1 MRNWH
6 WVSFAALFGLL
17 VGRYIPADSV
27 RSVPKQPQPK
37 REEVRKPQT
46 LGGFEQLAQIP
57 DRAVRPQTSPKPA
70 APAVPGATNAPAV
83 QPARKHSPED
93 LQARIEE
100 AKELWKV
107 RVDIARAQMI
117 DKLGLSADGTAAFDT
132 AVNTMNQDIFN
143 AMQAFAEEVERGSEL
158 TPEYQTRV
166 FAGILATVSEAYD
179 GLALAVPADKRD
191 DVSRMQM
198 ADFIDPAVV
207 EPLIRVQGQLEK
219 AKVRPVFPGMR

>member
-1 MRNWH
+1 MKNWH
-6 WVSFAALFGLL
+6 WVSFAALLGLL

-27 RSVPKQPQPK
+27 RSVPKTPSPPREETSKPK
-37 REEVRKPQT
+37 R

-57 DRAVRPQTSPKPA
+57 DRAARPQ
-70 APAVPGATNAPAV
+70 APARPVSGATNAPAV
-83 QPARKHSPED
+83 QPARKPSPED

-100 AKELWKV
+100 AKSLWKV

-132 AVNTMNQDIFN
+132 AVNTMNQDIFDT
-143 AMQAFAEEVERGSEL
+143 MQAFAEEVERGSEL

-179 GLALAVPADKRD
+179 GLALAVPAEKRD